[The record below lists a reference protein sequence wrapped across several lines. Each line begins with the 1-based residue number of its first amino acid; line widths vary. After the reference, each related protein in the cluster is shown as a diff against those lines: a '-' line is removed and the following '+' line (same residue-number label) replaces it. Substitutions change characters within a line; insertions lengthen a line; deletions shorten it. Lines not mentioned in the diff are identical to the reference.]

1 MVNDN
6 LPVLAALPDACVDL
20 IYLDP
25 PFNSKKEYS
34 NPINIP
40 EEYAHTLYRDYTE
53 MGVKVV
59 EPTFSD
65 QWSMELYLKDE
76 AGNIYPNPNWKHQ
89 WVTAIAEYYPALHSV
104 LTSAGQAQDE
114 GLQGYLTFMA
124 VRLLQMRRVLKET
137 GSIYLHCDPTASHY
151 LKAVMDCVFGRDNF
165 RNEIV
170 WHYGKMSNTSKNF
183 PANHD
188 VILRYSCTDE
198 YTFNPLKGEESE
210 YRNRFMRYLTGNQV
224 LYGSVKQSKDK
235 LITGRIKKV
244 AAALKRPLRNAD
256 VLFDFD
262 VEFKVQSDVIYV
274 PIIKG
279 NAKEKTGFPTQKPL
293 ALLERIVEASSNPGD
308 VVLDPFAGCATACVA
323 AERLERRWIGIE
335 IGDEGYR
342 QVVQRMQNT
351 VKLATKDTPLLLEP
365 ERVITRLEKLPGQQ
379 TDYPLVPAPDIKRA
393 GRKVAPA
400 PRPQVEDDVKFWLF
414 GIQDGLCIGC
424 AYSTPRHNLHVDHV
438 IPRAK
443 GGPDEEWNYQ
453 LLCGYCNSVKGDRL
467 TTQQLW
473 ETNQTA
479 AILSDTERVK
489 RLWQR
494 RSKERE
500 NQRFP
505 GWPLN

>member
-1 MVNDN
+1 M
-6 LPVLAALPDACVDL
+6 PAGCVDL

-89 WVTAIAEYYPALHSV
+89 WVTAIAEAYPALHSV
-104 LTSAGQAQDE
+104 LTSAGQAQNE
-114 GLQGYLTFMA
+114 GLQGYLTFMSI
-124 VRLLQMRRVLKET
+124 RLLQMRRVLKDT

-151 LKAVMDCVFGRDNF
+151 LKAVMDCIFRRDNF

-170 WHYGKMSNTSKNF
+170 WFYKAMSAAKRHFPRKHDTLLWYSKGK
-183 PANHD
+183 D
-188 VILRYSCTDE
+188 
-198 YTFNPLKGEESE
+198 YTFNGDSVREPYDDQTTK
-210 YRNRFMRYLTGNQV
+210 RYET
-224 LYGSVKQSKDK
+224 
-235 LITGRIKKV
+235 R
-244 AAALKRPLRNAD
+244 
-256 VLFDFD
+256 
-262 VEFKVQSDVIYV
+262 VEFPGGYIAKPNALGRLPYDVWEIP
-274 PIIKG
+274 PIR
-279 NAKEKTGFPTQKPL
+279 NVSKEKTGYPTQKPL
-293 ALLERIVEASSNPGD
+293 ALLDRIIAASSNPGD

-323 AERLERRWIGIE
+323 AERLERRWLGIE

-379 TDYPLVPAPDIKRA
+379 TDYPLVPAPDVKRA
-393 GRKVAPA
+393 GRKVTTP

-500 NQRFP
+500 KQRFP

>member
-89 WVTAIAEYYPALHSV
+89 WVTAIAESYPALHSV
-104 LTSAGQAQDE
+104 LTSAGQAQNE

-151 LKAVMDCVFGRDNF
+151 LKAVMDCIFGRDNF

-170 WHYGKMSNTSKNF
+170 WHYSNLSATKRYFPRKHDTVLFYSKRK
-183 PANHD
+183 D
-188 VILRYSCTDE
+188 
-198 YTFNPLKGEESE
+198 YTFNADAVRIPYSESSLNRVKYKGSGFAAGADGSWLQEGGKLPDSVWDIPLLKG
-210 YRNRFMRYLTGNQV
+210 
-224 LYGSVKQSKDK
+224 
-235 LITGRIKKV
+235 
-244 AAALKRPLRNAD
+244 
-256 VLFDFD
+256 
-262 VEFKVQSDVIYV
+262 
-274 PIIKG
+274 
-279 NAKEKTGFPTQKPL
+279 KEKTGYPTQKPL
-293 ALLERIVEASSNPGD
+293 ALLDRIIAASSNPGD

-323 AERLERRWIGIE
+323 AERLERRWLGIE

-379 TDYPLVPAPDIKRA
+379 TDYPLVPAPDIKRS